1 MATSD
6 KKEKHTVTQ
15 TKSNLAQTKN
25 KASRTKIRLFSQVNI
40 NVPLPREIAMI
51 LPSFAEQLESD
62 PTLLKQ
68 ESDTS
73 SAPDGEQNSQL
84 LPDEHESISDISQI
98 KSQDTQP
105 ESNKAEID
113 NKGETSVSISTHSSH
128 HLSTKLHPVIHT
140 ISTHSSLSA
149 LTSTPSAQPNV
160 SNATPTTTTGQSSQ
174 TPPTFVDETIQGK
187 YGTLHVGANGQY
199 TFTLDPKSPAYV
211 LLQKQEPGTDTF
223 TLHLSDG
230 TKVVVQ
236 IPVHGTQDNP
246 TISGDLTG
254 SVTEDHNV
262 DSQGFITTGGKI
274 DVVDPDHDESSV
286 HAETING
293 KFGCLTIDANGHW
306 QYRVNNS
313 LTNIQALTSQKALHE
328 SFTIHTK
335 DGTSQVLNMTIG
347 GSDDQASIS
356 GGSGTVIE
364 DQKAMLSGALSIH
377 DPDAGQDSFIAHQYQ
392 GQFGHLDFHK
402 DGTWHYVLDNSKLEV
417 QQLGGSENHH
427 DVFTIQSV
435 DGTTHTI
442 NIEVSGTN
450 DTPTIHS
457 QSHSLSEDGAMLSG
471 QMLGSDIDNHAT
483 LKYSIPK
490 SVAGLTFNSD
500 GSYTF
505 DPSHSAYQHLAQGQ
519 SETITVPVIV
529 TDEHGASATQNLE
542 IVIIG
547 TNDAAKVSG
556 VDTGDVHE
564 NQAGQDMSP
573 DHAQPGMAVLGPNTL
588 TTSGKLSINDPDS
601 GESVFDTNGGTYSYS
616 GQYGH
621 LQLHRDGSWN
631 YTVAAGTH
639 DWHQGSTPTTVG
651 STIDKLG
658 LGETLTDTITVR
670 TKDGTTHDIV
680 VTIHGDND
688 APYVSS
694 EVQLNSGKEDTIQ
707 TLTAADLLANAI
719 DVDHNDQGQLSI
731 ANLIADHGSIRD
743 NQDGTYTYTPES
755 NYHGKVHFSYD
766 INDAHGGSTPT
777 GASLDLASVNDASVL
792 AAGQDSGSVT
802 EDHLRA
808 GTTDQ
813 LWSGWSNLDVTDVD
827 GASEAEIAFIEVNGV
842 KHAVPT
848 DFAMNLT
855 ANHGYFST
863 THSTDGHNKWSYTA
877 DNANPDIQGLKSGQQ
892 LQDSMVLI
900 TKDGTRIPVTATIQ
914 GQDDHVIIDTPNAL
928 TAAIGTVVEDI
939 KTTVAGMLQAHD
951 LDKGDHVT
959 FELAGSSS
967 SQAGS
972 YGTFYVD
979 RDGHWHYD
987 LDAAK
992 VDSLRSGDGKAEAF
1006 NIVAISSDGSRAT
1019 QKVEVLVKGTNDAA
1033 TITGQSTGSVTEDL
1047 HVQGDARHTVFTGG
1061 VLDAKDPDAGQSG
1074 FHQTLNAHAIN
1085 DPYGGSLSI
1094 GKAGGWTYSVPNA
1107 NLQHLAQGETEHVQY
1122 QVQTLGGETHVITID
1137 IVGTNDK
1144 PTLTAQTQTVN
1155 EDGSL
1160 LSGKMQGSDIDHG
1173 ARLTYSIANSIDGLT
1188 FNANGSY
1195 NFDPSHSAYQHLAQG
1210 QSETISVPVTVTDE
1224 HGASVTQNLKIVITG
1239 TNDAATIT
1247 GVDTGDVYESTY
1259 ADRSPDYQRGNIS
1272 HLWNDHIHTSGK
1284 LDVVDS
1290 DAGEAHF
1297 DNNAPAYQYFGQYGR
1312 LILQPDG
1319 NWSYYAEVGDSAVGR
1334 KIDALNN
1341 GENLTDTI
1349 TIRSADGT
1357 THDVVIT
1364 IHGDND
1370 APFASGEVQLQPG
1383 KEDQT
1388 QILTQ
1393 AQLFSNSMDVD
1404 SNDAGKLH
1412 IGNLHADHGSIRDNQ
1427 DGTYT
1432 FTPEK
1437 DYNGQVHFIYDV
1449 KDAHGGTITTG
1460 ANLAL
1465 AATPDN
1471 AQISYANSDQHQLG
1485 VTEDRNYIDT
1495 HDNLYFDGKLNIVD
1509 PDQGEAKFDINLGS
1523 QTYQGIGY
1531 DTKLGGHILLMRD
1544 GRYTY
1549 TIRDHQPLVQNLK
1562 QGETITDECVVKS
1575 EDGTLFTI
1583 KVNIHGTNDAPT
1595 LTAQHQSVTEDGAI
1609 LSGQMIGQDVDH
1621 DATLT
1626 YTINHP
1632 IDGLTFNSDGSYTFD
1647 PSHSSYQQ
1655 LKDGQTQTI
1664 TVPVTV
1670 TDEHGASATQHLEIK
1685 ITGTEDAAQISG
1697 TDTGTLTEDRHVQGD
1712 AQHTI
1717 FTTGVLNIVDADAGE
1732 DHFKATHNAHALHDP
1747 YGGTLTIGKAG
1758 DWAYSVP
1765 NGNVQHLGQGET
1777 QQVQYEVQSLGGDK
1791 HIITLTIHGTN
1802 DAPVVSADV
1811 QLSVGKEDTTQI
1823 ITSSDLLSNAT
1834 DIDNNDIGHLSV
1846 TNLAVDHGSI
1856 LDNGDGTFTLIPEK
1870 DYNGP
1875 LHFQYQ
1881 VNDGHSGTAPA
1892 SASMLVAA
1900 VNDRPIVQP
1909 ITQQLKEDSTNHHVI
1924 DLLTGATD
1932 KEGDTL
1938 SIAQISYSVDGATKT
1953 GSLPNGFTLG
1963 SDGHSLVIDA
1973 THSTF
1978 QHLAVGQT
1986 QQVVVNYL
1994 IDDGHGGQTPQT
2006 ATFTIEGTDDK
2017 AVLTSNVI
2025 QMSESEALSSKTS
2038 IYHGNLQL
2046 TDPDT
2051 GDHTQFA
2058 FSGRYMGQGYAPG
2071 SLTIWPDGSYQF
2083 RLESAFN
2090 RHADDLVDSLLKG
2103 ESLEFPYQ
2111 VRTSDGQRLNIIV
2124 KVVGE
2129 DDQARIEVGQYSTLD
2144 NHAYEDN
2151 LSPGGTPNQVW
2162 SGGNLHVVDPDHG
2175 QAGFVAQNFDTPEGG
2190 HFSINVRGGWQYTI
2204 DNAKLQHLGAGQSYQ
2219 KTFSVESIDG
2229 SAHQTIT
2236 VTVHGT
2242 NDAPVVTSSV
2252 VLTQGRE
2259 DTPVILNA
2267 SELLAHASDVDDN
2280 AQLTIS
2286 HLSVDHGQ
2294 VTDNHDGT
2302 YTYTPEKNY
2311 NGAVQ
2316 FNYEVT
2322 DEHGASV
2329 PTSATLTLAA
2339 VNDAATFT
2347 GDSGNITEDSNVRHN
2362 LHITGSPIIQDA
2374 LMCNGHLV
2382 ITDVD
2387 GQGEASLD
2395 LHGQRSLAQDGTYGH
2410 FIVTASGSW
2419 VYAVDNNNSHVQD
2432 LDRGQTLTDSIEV
2445 TSKDGTKHS
2454 ITVTINGTT
2463 DAPTL
2468 HSLSDS
2474 GVQHSGAIEGNLIS
2488 GLGTHEGVSGAAIDT
2503 DSNAHL
2509 VLQDIQIKDP
2519 ISGYVTVT
2527 PGHPHTMN
2535 GIGTLAIEANGH
2547 YSFTPDPGFTGS
2559 VPSMIYRVGDV
2570 GGHSVSDSA
2579 QNRLTIEITPPAQH
2593 TPTVTP
2599 QTISSDEDQT
2609 HTFTAAEFG
2618 YQDADHDALDHIT
2631 ITQLPAHGVL
2641 TLYGAAVTTNQQ
2653 VSKAD
2658 LDAGHLTFT
2667 PLQNQNGVHY
2677 ADFEFTA
2684 NDGHQDSASAS
2695 MIIDVNAVNDAPTV
2709 GSSFTSLLED
2719 NQHSFS
2725 QADFKYTDVDGDSL
2739 HHITITNITHG
2750 TLSLNGRAINVGDD
2764 VAAADL
2770 SSLVYTPALN
2780 YHSVGA
2786 SGLGGIQYT
2795 ANDGHTDS
2803 KEGMYIINIVA
2814 APDPAT
2820 FTGDSTGQAQEDLHT
2835 QVTGTLNVAD
2845 PDGTQGFIAV
2855 QGGVGIVGSKG
2866 YGHAHIDGS
2875 GHWIYNLYNNHPIVQ
2890 QLKQGETVTETITVQ
2905 AKDGTSHDIAITV
2918 TGTNDIPTAAEKRPA
2933 SHTMTEDSHQ
2943 VSTGQLITHDTD
2955 GDTLSL
2961 SVDPNHGASFGS
2973 IQLDSHTNT
2982 WTYQLDNANPQ
2993 VDALNDGDVLHD
3005 TFTLLIDDGHGG
3017 QTSQQITMT
3026 INGHTD
3032 PVPYTPPTIS
3042 VSVDTHHAHHVTPTI
3057 TAQTVRDFAQSIGQ
3071 TAHTMRGNHE
3081 ISGHDHADIIIV
3093 QGRLTEEAELKDGND
3108 ILFIGGRLSDE
3119 EIEGGHG
3126 SDTLILGAYT
3136 KQNAPRLHDHGE
3148 KLGNMELESI
3158 ENIILG
3164 DGTVL
3169 KGHLPA
3175 NFPVANQDHYEY
3187 SVDIHSQ
3194 LSSSDE
3200 TVAEIRLTHLENGLS
3215 LSDNGQ
3221 EIHANP
3227 DGSYTVPSDGHF
3239 TLVSNQPLTGAHPH
3253 FATEVTTHN
3262 SVTGVTAVTSEDLQG
3277 QLHSHITPP
3286 PPPPPPAFSQS
3297 DEIQAP
3303 DVIQD
3308 DIALLADDTNPEQH
3322 LPAEH
3327 LSVEQNPATQDDSQH
3342 GVAAYLSALGLESS
3356 QANNDQFARNELPD
3370 DIDIV
3375 LSDEATTFDP
3385 LQPDADGHADVA
3397 MDSDSLDEK
3406 HDDLIAPDEHHDHGD
3421 PNNLSDPY

>member
-6 KKEKHTVTQ
+6 KKEQHSVTQ

-25 KASRTKIRLFSQVNI
+25 KASKTKIRLFSQVNI
-40 NVPLPREIAMI
+40 NVPLPREIAII
-51 LPSFAEQLESD
+51 LPSFAKQLESD
-62 PTLLKQ
+62 PTILKQ

-73 SAPDGEQNSQL
+73 SLQADNQNGESLSSEHKTFSPVSKIANQETQL
-84 LPDEHESISDISQI
+84 KDEKGEISDSI
-98 KSQDTQP
+98 
-105 ESNKAEID
+105 
-113 NKGETSVSISTHSSH
+113 ETSVSLTPHSSH
-128 HLSTKLHPVIHT
+128 HLSTHYLSTKLHPIVHT

-149 LTSTPSAQPNV
+149 VTSTPSIQPNV
-160 SNATPTTTTGQSSQ
+160 SHTTPNTTAGPSSH

-211 LLQKQEPGTDTF
+211 LLQKQELGTDTF

-286 HAETING
+286 HAETLNG
-293 KFGCLTIDANGHW
+293 KFGSLTIDANGHW

-335 DGTSQVLNMTIG
+335 DGTAQVLNMTIG

-356 GGSGTVIE
+356 GGSGAVIE
-364 DQKAMLSGALSIH
+364 DQKTTLSGALSIH

-392 GQFGHLDFHK
+392 GQFGHLDFNK
-402 DGTWHYVLDNSKLEV
+402 DGTWHYALDNNKLEV
-417 QQLGGSENHH
+417 QQLGGSERHH

-435 DGTTHTI
+435 DGTTHSI

-450 DTPTIHS
+450 DTPTIHG

-471 QMLGSDIDNHAT
+471 QMHGNDIDNHAT
-483 LKYSIPK
+483 LKYSIQK

-519 SETITVPVIV
+519 SETVTIPVTV

-542 IVIIG
+542 IVLTG
-547 TNDAAKVSG
+547 TNDLAKISG
-556 VDTGDVHE
+556 VDSGDVHE

-573 DHAQPGMAVLGPNTL
+573 DHAQPGMAVLGQNTL
-588 TTSGKLSINDPDS
+588 TTSGKLSINDLDN

-631 YTVAAGTH
+631 YSVAAGTH

-658 LGETLTDTITVR
+658 VGETLTDTITVR

-688 APYVSS
+688 TPYVSS

-827 GASEAEIAFIEVNGV
+827 GTSEAEIAFIEVNGV

-992 VDSLRSGDGKAEAF
+992 VDSLLSGDGKAETF

-1019 QKVEVLVKGTNDAA
+1019 QKVEVLVK
-1033 TITGQSTGSVTEDL
+1033 
-1047 HVQGDARHTVFTGG
+1047 
-1061 VLDAKDPDAGQSG
+1061 
-1074 FHQTLNAHAIN
+1074 
-1085 DPYGGSLSI
+1085 
-1094 GKAGGWTYSVPNA
+1094 
-1107 NLQHLAQGETEHVQY
+1107 
-1122 QVQTLGGETHVITID
+1122 
-1137 IVGTNDK
+1137 
-1144 PTLTAQTQTVN
+1144 
-1155 EDGSL
+1155 
-1160 LSGKMQGSDIDHG
+1160 
-1173 ARLTYSIANSIDGLT
+1173 
-1188 FNANGSY
+1188 
-1195 NFDPSHSAYQHLAQG
+1195 
-1210 QSETISVPVTVTDE
+1210 
-1224 HGASVTQNLKIVITG
+1224 G

-1393 AQLFSNSMDVD
+1393 AQLLSNSMDVD
-1404 SNDAGKLH
+1404 SSDAGKLH
-1412 IGNLHADHGSIRDNQ
+1412 IDNLHADHGSIRDNQ

-1437 DYNGQVHFIYDV
+1437 DYNGQVHFTYDV
-1449 KDAHGGTITTG
+1449 KDAHGGTTTTG

-1495 HDNLYFDGKLNIVD
+1495 HDNLHFDGKLDIVD

-1595 LTAQHQSVTEDGAI
+1595 LTAQHQSVTEDGAV

-1655 LKDGQTQTI
+1655 LKNGQTQTI

-1670 TDEHGASATQHLEIK
+1670 TDEHGASTTQNLEVK
-1685 ITGTEDAAQISG
+1685 ITGTEDTAQISG

-1732 DHFKATHNAHALHDP
+1732 DHFRATHNAHALHDP

-1811 QLSVGKEDTTQI
+1811 QLSAGKEDTTQV

-1881 VNDGHSGTAPA
+1881 VNDGHGGTAPA
-1892 SASMLVAA
+1892 SASMSVAA

-1953 GSLPNGFTLG
+1953 GSLPDGFTLG
-1963 SDGHSLVIDA
+1963 ADGHSLVIDA

-2151 LSPGGTPNQVW
+2151 LSPGGTPNQVGV
-2162 SGGNLHVVDPDHG
+2162 GGNLHVVDPDHG
-2175 QAGFVAQNFDTPEGG
+2175 QAGSF
-2190 HFSINVRGGWQYTI
+2190 
-2204 DNAKLQHLGAGQSYQ
+2204 
-2219 KTFSVESIDG
+2219 
-2229 SAHQTIT
+2229 
-2236 VTVHGT
+2236 
-2242 NDAPVVTSSV
+2242 
-2252 VLTQGRE
+2252 TQ
-2259 DTPVILNA
+2259 
-2267 SELLAHASDVDDN
+2267 
-2280 AQLTIS
+2280 
-2286 HLSVDHGQ
+2286 
-2294 VTDNHDGT
+2294 
-2302 YTYTPEKNY
+2302 
-2311 NGAVQ
+2311 
-2316 FNYEVT
+2316 
-2322 DEHGASV
+2322 
-2329 PTSATLTLAA
+2329 
-2339 VNDAATFT
+2339 
-2347 GDSGNITEDSNVRHN
+2347 
-2362 LHITGSPIIQDA
+2362 
-2374 LMCNGHLV
+2374 
-2382 ITDVD
+2382 
-2387 GQGEASLD
+2387 
-2395 LHGQRSLAQDGTYGH
+2395 
-2410 FIVTASGSW
+2410 
-2419 VYAVDNNNSHVQD
+2419 
-2432 LDRGQTLTDSIEV
+2432 
-2445 TSKDGTKHS
+2445 
-2454 ITVTINGTT
+2454 
-2463 DAPTL
+2463 
-2468 HSLSDS
+2468 
-2474 GVQHSGAIEGNLIS
+2474 NLIS
-2488 GLGTHEGVSGAAIDT
+2488 QRVGISLLKLWWMAIHDRQCKT
-2503 DSNAHL
+2503 PTSWGRAKLSKNVQRRNPRWPATPNDNAH
-2509 VLQDIQIKDP
+2509 
-2519 ISGYVTVT
+2519 SG
-2527 PGHPHTMN
+2527 M
-2535 GIGTLAIEANGH
+2535 
-2547 YSFTPDPGFTGS
+2547 
-2559 VPSMIYRVGDV
+2559 
-2570 GGHSVSDSA
+2570 
-2579 QNRLTIEITPPAQH
+2579 
-2593 TPTVTP
+2593 
-2599 QTISSDEDQT
+2599 
-2609 HTFTAAEFG
+2609 
-2618 YQDADHDALDHIT
+2618 
-2631 ITQLPAHGVL
+2631 
-2641 TLYGAAVTTNQQ
+2641 
-2653 VSKAD
+2653 
-2658 LDAGHLTFT
+2658 
-2667 PLQNQNGVHY
+2667 
-2677 ADFEFTA
+2677 
-2684 NDGHQDSASAS
+2684 
-2695 MIIDVNAVNDAPTV
+2695 AP
-2709 GSSFTSLLED
+2709 
-2719 NQHSFS
+2719 
-2725 QADFKYTDVDGDSL
+2725 
-2739 HHITITNITHG
+2739 
-2750 TLSLNGRAINVGDD
+2750 
-2764 VAAADL
+2764 
-2770 SSLVYTPALN
+2770 
-2780 YHSVGA
+2780 
-2786 SGLGGIQYT
+2786 
-2795 ANDGHTDS
+2795 
-2803 KEGMYIINIVA
+2803 M
-2814 APDPAT
+2814 
-2820 FTGDSTGQAQEDLHT
+2820 
-2835 QVTGTLNVAD
+2835 
-2845 PDGTQGFIAV
+2845 
-2855 QGGVGIVGSKG
+2855 
-2866 YGHAHIDGS
+2866 
-2875 GHWIYNLYNNHPIVQ
+2875 
-2890 QLKQGETVTETITVQ
+2890 
-2905 AKDGTSHDIAITV
+2905 
-2918 TGTNDIPTAAEKRPA
+2918 
-2933 SHTMTEDSHQ
+2933 
-2943 VSTGQLITHDTD
+2943 
-2955 GDTLSL
+2955 
-2961 SVDPNHGASFGS
+2961 
-2973 IQLDSHTNT
+2973 
-2982 WTYQLDNANPQ
+2982 
-2993 VDALNDGDVLHD
+2993 
-3005 TFTLLIDDGHGG
+3005 
-3017 QTSQQITMT
+3017 
-3026 INGHTD
+3026 
-3032 PVPYTPPTIS
+3032 
-3042 VSVDTHHAHHVTPTI
+3042 
-3057 TAQTVRDFAQSIGQ
+3057 
-3071 TAHTMRGNHE
+3071 MR
-3081 ISGHDHADIIIV
+3081 
-3093 QGRLTEEAELKDGND
+3093 Q
-3108 ILFIGGRLSDE
+3108 
-3119 EIEGGHG
+3119 
-3126 SDTLILGAYT
+3126 
-3136 KQNAPRLHDHGE
+3136 
-3148 KLGNMELESI
+3148 
-3158 ENIILG
+3158 
-3164 DGTVL
+3164 
-3169 KGHLPA
+3169 
-3175 NFPVANQDHYEY
+3175 
-3187 SVDIHSQ
+3187 
-3194 LSSSDE
+3194 
-3200 TVAEIRLTHLENGLS
+3200 
-3215 LSDNGQ
+3215 
-3221 EIHANP
+3221 
-3227 DGSYTVPSDGHF
+3227 
-3239 TLVSNQPLTGAHPH
+3239 
-3253 FATEVTTHN
+3253 
-3262 SVTGVTAVTSEDLQG
+3262 
-3277 QLHSHITPP
+3277 
-3286 PPPPPPAFSQS
+3286 
-3297 DEIQAP
+3297 
-3303 DVIQD
+3303 
-3308 DIALLADDTNPEQH
+3308 
-3322 LPAEH
+3322 
-3327 LSVEQNPATQDDSQH
+3327 
-3342 GVAAYLSALGLESS
+3342 
-3356 QANNDQFARNELPD
+3356 
-3370 DIDIV
+3370 
-3375 LSDEATTFDP
+3375 
-3385 LQPDADGHADVA
+3385 
-3397 MDSDSLDEK
+3397 
-3406 HDDLIAPDEHHDHGD
+3406 
-3421 PNNLSDPY
+3421 